1 MAKYVVQ
8 EDPNFP
14 WVKEIIITSDNDIDI
29 SSNTFNITVKDQLEY
44 FISDYLN
51 TGDLFDF
58 EELLKEDTQPTLMIS
73 TQATVYEKMKC
84 FKCGGA
90 GFIPCPKCGGLGY
103 TIDINNV
110 KHDCS
115 CASADPPY
123 KEKCTDCSGNGLAHR
138 VCGTEGH
145 HEDDIIWSEVQQSNI
160 FTYNNSDY
168 DSLVKNGI
176 QFWVNGIT
184 KRTMHIRFSAKGK
197 SSVNE
202 DGYVVFNPKLN
213 DYIKTGYVGFTIA
226 QFNITLNSQEKLM
239 FNVFNIPR
247 LVTGNPEKLNP
258 EAEEKPHIIPSGT
271 DRVDYDWNENE
282 QGTDSLYLN
291 NVSANVPSAIIYD
304 QYPTD
309 YNEIFWSTSS
319 EVITG
324 VRTPEYVVKS
334 SAYLNEYLV
343 NGETYDLLSGGY
355 TSRNMHVGSAMIKSV
370 LYNEY
375 SEEEMPLPYDFGEEQ
390 LIEDVKFVE
399 SNGDYISDNL
409 YVTEI
414 TQHLI
419 DTTSSMNHVSNQVK
433 LKVEI

>member
-8 EDPNFP
+8 EDPNFT

-29 SSNTFNITVKDQLEY
+29 SSDVFNITVKDQLEY

-51 TGDLFDF
+51 TGDSFDF

-90 GFIPCPKCGGLGY
+90 GFIPCSKCGGLGY

-110 KHDCS
+110 KHECS
-115 CASADPPY
+115 CASSDTPY
-123 KEKCTDCSGNGLAHR
+123 KEQCTDCSGDGLAHR
-138 VCGTEGH
+138 VCGTEEH
-145 HEDDIIWSEVQQSNI
+145 HGDDIIWSEVQTSNI
-160 FTYNNSDY
+160 FIYNNSDY

-176 QFWVNGIT
+176 QFWVDGVT

-202 DGYVVFNPKLN
+202 DGYVIFNPKLN

-258 EAEEKPHIIPSGT
+258 EAEEKPHILPSGT

-282 QGTDSLYLN
+282 QGTDNLYLN
-291 NVSANVPSAIIYD
+291 NVSANAPSAIIYD

-309 YNEIFWSTSS
+309 YNEIFWSTSA

-324 VRTPEYVVKS
+324 IRTPEYIVKS
-334 SAYLNEYLV
+334 SAYLNDYLV

-375 SEEEMPLPYDFGEEQ
+375 SEEEMSLPYDFGEEQ
-390 LIEDVKFVE
+390 LIEDVKFIE